1 MGPFSAE
8 ALNRSDVWRDWPVNV
23 SGSYTNSTVLVY
35 DALRQSL
42 NTVAVRIGSLVG
54 AEMMFNFVHDTLQ
67 CESLDAENDVDLA
80 PMVLGSQYQGLSAVE
95 LAAAYTIFYDG
106 TFTTPHYFTQV
117 YDYQDNLYLD
127 NSKRISTT
135 QAIKPSTATI
145 MNRMLQNVLRS
156 GGTASGM
163 IPETTNDL
171 PAAAKTG
178 TTSDYRDFTFAG
190 LTPYFSMAVWWG
202 YDQPQQMGTTS
213 GRPTQV
219 LWKQFCEAVLADA
232 PYQDFPMADDVQEL
246 RFDTSTGSIVSSG
259 GQVGYYTSDNLPE
272 SYTATTTDPYAQAAQ
287 DAANA
292 PAA

>member
-1 MGPFSAE
+1 MDPFSAE

-95 LAAAYTIFYDG
+95 LAASYTIFYDG

-163 IPETTNDL
+163 TRRPPTTCPPPPRPVPRRIIATLPL
-171 PAAAKTG
+171 PA
-178 TTSDYRDFTFAG
+178 
-190 LTPYFSMAVWWG
+190 
-202 YDQPQQMGTTS
+202 
-213 GRPTQV
+213 
-219 LWKQFCEAVLADA
+219 
-232 PYQDFPMADDVQEL
+232 
-246 RFDTSTGSIVSSG
+246 
-259 GQVGYYTSDNLPE
+259 
-272 SYTATTTDPYAQAAQ
+272 
-287 DAANA
+287 
-292 PAA
+292 